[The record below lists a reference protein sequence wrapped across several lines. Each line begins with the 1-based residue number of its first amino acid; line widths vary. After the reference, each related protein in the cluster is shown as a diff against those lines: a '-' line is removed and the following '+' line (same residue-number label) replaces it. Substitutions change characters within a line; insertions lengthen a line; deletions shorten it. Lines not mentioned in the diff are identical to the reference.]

1 VNEPRIRLVAGLGNP
16 GREYQRTRHNV
27 GFMVLDRLAAD
38 AQLPWEY
45 AEKWKAGWAKSDVFL
60 VKPATYMN
68 RSGEAVAAIA
78 SFYKIASEEILI
90 VLDDFALPLGRLRLR
105 TQGSAGG
112 HNGLESVL
120 EHFGSDAVPRLR
132 VGIGSAPSVGATDYV
147 LGRFFEEEQP
157 LLDAT
162 LRRAAD
168 AVKCAIDKG
177 LIAAMNLFNQQPEPE
192 EK

>member
-78 SFYKIASEEILI
+78 SFYKIATEEILI